1 MSINVCT
8 WKSIIYLRSD
18 IMGVV
23 YDFNA
28 VDASFH
34 FASCVTLL
42 HLPYFIIKIHSV
54 QPSLRAVKL
63 GGKLPVINGAFVAPT
78 ATILGKV
85 HVGSSSSIWYSAVI
99 RGNTRIYP
107 RRRVRAR

>member
-1 MSINVCT
+1 MTITMSICNPAENC
-8 WKSIIYLRSD
+8 IYLISL
-18 IMGVV
+18 
-23 YDFNA
+23 
-28 VDASFH
+28 FH
-34 FASCVTLL
+34 A
-42 HLPYFIIKIHSV
+42 V

-99 RGNTRIYP
+99 RGNTTTFSRTGVLSVDDLYK
-107 RRRVRAR
+107 